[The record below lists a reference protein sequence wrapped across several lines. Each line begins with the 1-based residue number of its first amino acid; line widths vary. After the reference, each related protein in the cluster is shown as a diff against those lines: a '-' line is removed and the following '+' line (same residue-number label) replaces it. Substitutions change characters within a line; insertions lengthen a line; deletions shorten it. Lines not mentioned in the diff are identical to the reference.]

1 VGKKNSVLVTRHNRS
16 SLDLPTDEDRVTATL
31 KNVSVSPM
39 GQSESRLIYDDIDRA
54 LEGMTDENQEANYEQ
69 PVLLKYKQSA
79 DMRPLLN
86 LNLERR

>member
-1 VGKKNSVLVTRHNRS
+1 
-16 SLDLPTDEDRVTATL
+16 
-31 KNVSVSPM
+31 M